1 MILMPLGNELMKI
14 FQISPTQF
22 SWLVS
27 SYSFSA
33 GISSFIAATVLDRY
47 DRRKSLLFTFS
58 MFVVGTFLCSI
69 SPTFYWLLAARII
82 TGIFGGLV
90 GGIVIAILSDLI
102 PYERRSAAMGIVSM
116 AFAFA
121 SVIGVPLS
129 LLIADIY
136 GWQAPFRFIGVLAVV
151 GLYAIYRLLPP
162 VKGHVKI
169 GSGYHPFRDMKA
181 IFTDAN
187 AVKALGFAYLMVL
200 GHFLVIPFIAPY
212 LVRNLGMEQSLIK
225 YIYMLGGAMTLITAP
240 IIGKFADRIGNY
252 PIYLRV
258 LLGSFVPIL
267 LMTHLKIGNIYIV
280 LFITTLF
287 FIFASGRMIPAQT
300 MISGAV
306 DSSRRGAFMSLRS
319 SLLEMG
325 AASASFIGGYIV
337 SVSED
342 GKFVHYNWLGYISVA
357 IALSTLWLAKRI
369 KTVH

>member
-33 GISSFIAATVLDRY
+33 GISSFLAATILDKF
-47 DRRKSLLFTFS
+47 DRRNSLLFTFG
-58 MFVVGTFLCSI
+58 MFVIGTFLCSI
-69 SPTFYWLLAARII
+69 APTFHWLLAARII
-82 TGIFGGLV
+82 TGTFGGLV

-102 PYERRSAAMGIVSM
+102 PFERRSAAMGIVSM

-129 LLIADIY
+129 LLIADIF
-136 GWQAPFRFIGVLAVV
+136 GWQAPFRFIGVMAIV
-151 GLYAIYRLLPP
+151 GWYAIYKLLPP
-162 VKGHVKI
+162 VKGHVLAN
-169 GSGYHPFRDMKA
+169 SGYHPFRDMKA

-187 AVKALGFAYLMVL
+187 AVKALAFSYLMVL

-212 LVRNLGMEQSLIK
+212 LVRNLGLLQSNIK
-225 YIYMLGGAMTLITAP
+225 YIYMLGGLLTLFTAP
-240 IIGKFADRIGNY
+240 LVGKFADRNGNY
-252 PIYLRV
+252 PTYLRMLV
-258 LLGSFVPIL
+258 GSFVPIL
-267 LMTHLKIGNIYIV
+267 LMTHLKTGNLVIV
-280 LFITTLF
+280 LFVSTLF

-306 DSSRRGAFMSLRS
+306 ESKRRGAFMSLRS

-325 AASASFIGGYIV
+325 AASASLIGGYIV
-337 SVSED
+337 SNDEN
-342 GKFVHYNWLGYISVA
+342 GKFEHYNWVGYLSVA
-357 IALSTLWLAKRI
+357 IALSTLYLAKRI
-369 KTVH
+369 KSVQ